1 MKCLKG
7 LLLIG
12 LTSTFFAGDGYVVD
26 NDVFPSTPERKGTL
40 VVSAEIQE
48 EMQSAKNMLVKIS
61 SELDSEVWNSIEQA
75 FVRNNLKSIV
85 ALLDEIAA
93 WEKVARPGIGK
104 QREYSLRQG
113 ILSISGVLARRHY
126 PPRLQWLLY
135 YAAIV

>member
-12 LTSTFFAGDGYVVD
+12 LTSNFFAGDGYVVD
-26 NDVFPSTPERKGTL
+26 NDVFPSTLERKGTL
-40 VVSAEIQE
+40 VVSAEIQG
-48 EMQSAKNMLVKIS
+48 AKNMLVKIS

-75 FVRNNLKSIV
+75 FVKNNLKSIV

-113 ILSISGVLARRHY
+113 ISSISGVLARRHY